1 MEMLVK
7 AGMTP
12 QQVIVASTSA
22 GAKMMG
28 LKGVG
33 SIEKG
38 NWADLLVLNA
48 NPLMDIANARQV
60 DSVYIAGRKVN
71 VAAAN

>member
-1 MEMLVK
+1 
-7 AGMTP
+7 
-12 QQVIVASTSA
+12 
-22 GAKMMG
+22 MMG

-48 NPLMDIANARQV
+48 NPLTDIANARQI

-71 VAAAN
+71 VAAAATN